1 MTNKQRDELLEMK
14 EYIGVAEILS
24 VDGNKSG
31 DGEVTVNRTEMSPEE
46 TEEYLKV
53 KNACNLNKIRKGVT
67 FLVIVTA
74 VNIAITLLALFTSL

>member
-24 VDGNKSG
+24 VDGNESG
-31 DGEVTVNRTEMSPEE
+31 DGEVTVNRTGMSPEE